1 MKRFLMIICVTIV
14 TVSLGLTVY
23 TFVKDDETFAINP
36 TQRYINVG
44 QSLSLDDL
52 EYVHSRPTDK
62 VTVDFN
68 AGGDQ
73 VTSLIEYDEDS
84 QSYVAKAG
92 GRTTIVITTTHDK
105 YPRLEVEVIIGNG
118 TSDYPYFIK
127 NQQDIQQYMY
137 SQSNLSCHYQL
148 MNNITLT
155 GEFVPI
161 GLISRVGVYDDYGFS
176 GTFNGMFYSIDGL
189 NVSVAGIQNAG
200 LFSKINAN
208 GVVKNVT
215 IKNGRVSGGFS
226 NAGIIAGTLNG
237 QIDAVTV
244 DNSVVSNTKVANSGL
259 AVGKLEN
266 TTSVAKLTRVSTS
279 GIISAKGNIGGAI
292 GLVDGATV
300 DTVLT
305 TATVLADNYAG
316 NAVGGLVGRYITTD
330 SKNSSIRQ
338 SLAMAKITA
347 DNGQVGNLIGKVEG
361 VVNTYSLMGLYY
373 CTDEPTTA
381 SLSAVGMTDN
391 AITSDFAINGAL
403 AENLRKKETYIYY
416 QLENGNTE
424 PWNTKT
430 CWYFANNAYPGVM
443 QVNEAITPISSEIN
457 TSGKTVMTAQST
469 DDILSKLDDAD
480 ESTRIVL
487 KNDIDLKGAEWSVI
501 SEFAGELTADKKP
514 DGTPYAIKNIKIST
528 DGTNL
533 GLIGELRGAYV
544 HDIVLD
550 GVEISA
556 VGTNVGALAGKATL
570 GTVIENVTIKNVT
583 IENEN
588 TNNLYNVGGIVGITC
603 DSTTITDCVVDTVNI
618 TNTTN
623 SCVSG
628 HRYGGAVGCAV
639 SSVLDGIDVLN
650 GNISGQHYVGGVVGE
665 STDTTLSNI
674 NANVSGSEDDNYIA
688 YINNNVTGKSLQK
701 DYKYQTLYVGGIVG
715 ANRGTIK
722 NAHSF
727 ASIYLASDMDRN
739 MYVGGVVGFN
749 QGIVSYSAYRDTAD
763 GVKVDGSKGNLS
775 LGGIAGVNLKYTSKN
790 NVYIDNCYNNC
801 NLEFALD
808 NNSDL
813 ARSTYVGGLVGKN
826 SASVSNSYSLG
837 NIKAYYVG
845 GLICVNIGT
854 MYRCYVSGDAPT
866 SENAYNPDT
875 LVQNELTGHYVGGL
889 VCSMTNGEVYACYV
903 SSKLEG
909 ISNSWISG
917 SNNGGFVASLPG
929 NNTAYGVISDCVSAC
944 SFGSTAKNYI
954 VGQVDLMGRKLSSNR
969 FTGQVI
975 DCYLDSE
982 MAVKYGAKVGM
993 QKKVSI
999 LTLGLSPTSK
1009 SEFYRKNT
1017 FEMKGILDK
1026 LSSAWELTIAS
1037 EYPSIKFTVNP

>member
-1 MKRFLMIICVTIV
+1 MKRFLMIICVTII

-44 QSLSLDDL
+44 QTLSLDDL
-52 EYVHSRPTDK
+52 GYVHSRPTDK

-73 VTSLIEYDEDS
+73 VTSLIEYDEAS
-84 QSYVAKAG
+84 QSYVAKEG
-92 GRTTIVITTTHDK
+92 GRTTIVISTTHDK

-127 NQQDIQQYMY
+127 NQRDIQQYMC

-155 GEFVPI
+155 GECVPI
-161 GLISRVGVYDDYGFS
+161 GLISRGAGYDDYGFS

-189 NVSVAGIQNAG
+189 NVSVSGVQNAG
-200 LFSKINAN
+200 LFSKINAD

-215 IKNGRVSGGFS
+215 IKNGRVSGSFD
-226 NAGIIAGTLNG
+226 NAGIIAGTNNG

-244 DNSVVSNTKVANSGL
+244 DNSVVSNTKVSNSGL
-259 AVGKLEN
+259 AVGKLES
-266 TTSVAKLTRVSTS
+266 TTTVAKITRVSTS
-279 GIISAKGNIGGAI
+279 GIISAKGNVGGAI
-292 GLVDGATV
+292 GLVDGATA

-305 TATVLADNYAG
+305 TATVLADTYTG
-316 NAVGGLVGRYITTD
+316 NAVGGLVGRYITAET
-330 SKNSSIRQ
+330 KNSSVRQ
-338 SLAMAKITA
+338 SLSMAKITA
-347 DNGQVGNLIGKVEG
+347 SGHVGNLIGRVEG
-361 VVNTYSLMGLYY
+361 VINTYSVMGLYY

-381 SLSAVGMTDN
+381 SLSAVGITDN
-391 AITSDFAINGAL
+391 AITSPFAMNGAL
-403 AENLRKKETYIYY
+403 AEDLRKKDTYKYY
-416 QLENGNTE
+416 QLENGDIE

-430 CWYFANNAYPGVM
+430 CWYFANNAYPGIM
-443 QVNEAITPISSEIN
+443 QVNEAITPISSEIV

-469 DDILSKLDDAD
+469 DDVLDHLDGAD
-480 ESTRIVL
+480 EDTRIVL
-487 KNDIDLKGAEWSVI
+487 KNDIDLNGAEWTVI
-501 SEFAGELTADKKP
+501 SEFAGELTADKKAN
-514 DGTPYAIKNIKIST
+514 GTPYAIKNIKITT

-533 GLIGELRGAYV
+533 GLIGVLSGAYV

-570 GTVIENVTIKNVT
+570 GTVIKNVTIKNVT
-583 IENEN
+583 IVNEN
-588 TNNLYNVGGIVGITC
+588 TNNIYNVGGIVGKTC
-603 DSTTITDCVVDTVNI
+603 DSTTITDCVVDTVTI
-618 TNTTN
+618 ANTTN

-628 HRYGGAVGCAV
+628 HRYGGAVGNAV
-639 SSVLDGIDVLN
+639 SSIIEGIAVLN
-650 GNISGQHYVGGVVGE
+650 GDISGQHYVGGILGE
-665 STDTTLSNI
+665 SADTTLSDVNDD
-674 NANVSGSEDDNYIA
+674 VLGPEDSDYSA
-688 YINNNVTGKSLQK
+688 YINNNVRGKSLQK
-701 DYKYQTLYVGGIVG
+701 DYKYQTLYIGGIVG
-715 ANRGTIK
+715 MNNGTIK

-727 ASIYLASDMDRN
+727 ASIYLESDMNRN
-739 MYVGGVVGFN
+739 MYVGGVVGCN
-749 QGIVSYSAYRDTAD
+749 QGVVSYSAYRDTVD

-775 LGGIAGVNLKYTSKN
+775 LGGIAGVSLKYTSKD

-801 NLEFALD
+801 SFEFTLD
-808 NNSDL
+808 SKSDL
-813 ARSTYVGGLVGKN
+813 TLNTYVGGLVGKN
-826 SASVSNSYSLG
+826 SASVSNSYSTG

-875 LVQNELTGHYVGGL
+875 LAQNELTGHYVGGL
-889 VCSMTNGEVYACYV
+889 VCSMTRGEVYACYV

-909 ISNSWISG
+909 ISNSWLSG
-917 SNNGGFVASLPG
+917 SNNGGLVASLPG
-929 NNTAYGVISDCVSAC
+929 NDTAYGIIRDCVSAC

-954 VGQVDLMGRKLSSNR
+954 VGQVDLMGRRLSSAR

-999 LTLGLSPTSK
+999 LTLGLNPTSK